1 MLSGLPESPRVLYLW
16 DYIEEGDQV
25 LLRLLDLGFS
35 GEEEDDRFMA
45 EKRQAIEG
53 IEIEKAAT
61 QDGYSWRDLL
71 WDNSPVRNSRR
82 LFIVVV
88 MQALQQL
95 GKFLRSLCMIRT
107 LS

>member
-16 DYIEEGDQV
+16 DYIEEGDRV
-25 LLRLLDLGFS
+25 LLRLLDLGS
-35 GEEEDDRFMA
+35 SDEEGNERFFA
-45 EKRQAIEG
+45 EKRQVIEG

-61 QDGYSWRDLL
+61 QDGYSWRDLF

-95 GKFLRSLCMIRT
+95 GKYLRFYERYLV
-107 LS
+107 